1 MLAVGLL
8 PDSSTTH
15 LTHWGGFTRSPAL
28 LLHIVTGL
36 TELLLGP
43 RQVPL
48 PEFLLSVR
56 KRGLI
61 SFVFTYVLRG
71 ISKGTVREM
80 ALLNTDA
87 I

>member
-15 LTHWGGFTRSPAL
+15 LTHWGCFSRSPAL

-36 TELLLGP
+36 TELPLGP

-48 PEFLLSVR
+48 LLSVR